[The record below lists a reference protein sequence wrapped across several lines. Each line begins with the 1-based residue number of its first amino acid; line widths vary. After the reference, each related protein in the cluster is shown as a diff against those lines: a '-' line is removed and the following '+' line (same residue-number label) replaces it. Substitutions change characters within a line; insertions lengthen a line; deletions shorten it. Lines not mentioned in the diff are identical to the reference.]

1 MKKIIINLSLLLFLS
16 ISFLFLYLSIYGH
29 ETKKF
34 NNLISTQINKIEKN
48 LVINFEKIKI
58 KIDIK
63 NFNFYLLTKKPKL
76 KYKNNEVP
84 INEIKVYINFLYL
97 LKGNI
102 NIESIFLVVD
112 NIEIE
117 EIKKIILSAKPS
129 NLKTVILNNIQKG
142 IFRGIFDI
150 KLKNNSEIEKFKIDG
165 IVKKLD
171 ANFLNKFQ
179 VKNTNFIF
187 SIENN
192 SGLIEKIQGEINDIP
207 LRLGKIDFK
216 KNNTLDIKTKFTT
229 PINLKN
235 KKIKKLLESFDYKD
249 SLNFEYLINA
259 EIQHEGQVKLDNTL
273 KILDYEY
280 IARGNIRDLHLKMI
294 KPLKNSIFKKPINK
308 LELKNTKVEFN
319 NEFKKSKILKL
330 EGKYILDAKNL
341 KKFKVENSF
350 IKNRSNIIANFD
362 FDELILLKII
372 NYEKKKNINANIEV
386 DLIQDNK
393 KIFINKINF
402 KEGKNKIYIKD
413 VTLNNKNLL
422 KSFEFMK
429 VKTYKNEILNNDF
442 EILFNKKI
450 EVKGANFDATNLF
463 KAFSGKSESDDF
475 KHLTNEIY
483 VNLNNISTNLSKDLK
498 DFNLIGFINKGELQK
513 LNAKGEFGK
522 DEFLDILLK
531 TDPNSK
537 KKFIEVFSSYPEFI
551 LNEYSFFKGLS
562 GGELY
567 FTSNFDK
574 ELSNS
579 KLKLKNFKL
588 IEAPSVVKLL
598 SIADLGGMVD
608 QLKGDGLR
616 FDDLEMNFSSSKQ
629 GVNLKELYAIGPS
642 ISVLMEGYA
651 ENKSGLVSLKGT
663 MIPAKTLNN
672 ILSKIPIVG
681 KILIPKEIGEGL
693 FGLSFKIKGLPG
705 KVKTS
710 VNPVKSL
717 TPRFIQKALEKKTK

>member
-1 MKKIIINLSLLLFLS
+1 MKKFVINLFILLLFS
-16 ISFLFLYLSIYGH
+16 ISFLFIYLSIYGH
-29 ETKKF
+29 ETTKF
-34 NNLISTQINKIEKN
+34 NNLISTKINKIEKN
-48 LVINFEKIKI
+48 IVINFEKIKI
-58 KIDIK
+58 KIDMK
-63 NFNFYLLTKKPKL
+63 NFNFYLLTRKPKL
-76 KYKNNEVP
+76 LYKNNEVP
-84 INEIKVYINFLYL
+84 ISEIKVYINFIHL

-102 NIESIFLVVD
+102 NIENIFLIVD
-112 NIEIE
+112 DIEIE
-117 EIKKIILSAKPS
+117 EIKKITLSAKPS
-129 NLKTVILNNIQKG
+129 NLKTIILNNIQKG
-142 IFRGIFDI
+142 IFKGIFDI

-165 IVKKLD
+165 YVKTLN
-171 ANFLNKFQ
+171 ANFLDKFQ

-187 SIENN
+187 SIQND
-192 SGLIEKIQGEINDIP
+192 SGLIEKIQGEINNIP
-207 LRLGKIDFK
+207 FRLGEIDFK
-216 KNNTLDIKTKFTT
+216 KNNVLNIKTKFTT

-235 KKIKKLLESFDYKD
+235 KKIKKIFENFNYKNN
-249 SLNFEYLINA
+249 LNLEYLINA

-280 IARGNIRDLHLKMI
+280 IAKGDIRNLLLKTI
-294 KPLKNSIFKKPINK
+294 KPLENLIFKKPINK
-308 LELKNTKVEFN
+308 FELKDTKVEFN
-319 NEFKKSKILKL
+319 NKFKKPKILKL
-330 EGKYILDAKNL
+330 EGKYILDESKL

-350 IKNRSNIIANFD
+350 IENRNNIIANFD
-362 FDELILLKII
+362 FDELISFKII
-372 NYEKKKNINANIEV
+372 NYEKKKNINANIGI
-386 DLIQDNK
+386 DLIHSNK
-393 KIFINKINF
+393 KFFIKKINYS
-402 KEGKNKIYIKD
+402 EGKNKIYIKD
-413 VTLNNKNLL
+413 IKLNTKNLL

-450 EVKGANFDATNLF
+450 EVKGNNFDATNLY
-463 KAFSGKSESDDF
+463 KVFSGKGRANNF
-475 KHLTNEIY
+475 KHLTNEIN
-483 VNLNNISTNLSKDLK
+483 VNLNNVNTNLSKNLK

-513 LNAKGEFGK
+513 LNVKGEFGE

-531 TDPNSK
+531 KDPNSK

-551 LNEYSFFKGLS
+551 LNEYNFFKGLS

-608 QLKGDGLR
+608 QLNGDGLR
-616 FDDLEMNFSSSKQ
+616 FDDLEINFSSSKK

-642 ISVLMEGYA
+642 ISVLMEGYT
-651 ENKSGLVSLKGT
+651 ENKSGLISFKGT

-672 ILSKIPIVG
+672 FLSKIPIVG

-705 KVKTS
+705 KVKTT

-717 TPRFIQKALEKKTK
+717 TPRFIQKAIEKKTK